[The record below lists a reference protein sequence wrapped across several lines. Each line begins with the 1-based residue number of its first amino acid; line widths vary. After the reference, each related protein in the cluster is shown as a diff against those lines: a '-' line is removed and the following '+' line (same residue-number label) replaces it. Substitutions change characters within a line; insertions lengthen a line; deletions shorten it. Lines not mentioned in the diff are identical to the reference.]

1 MLGVA
6 MRGGVEV
13 LRRVLVCVLCSV
25 GLSGAAMAAPT
36 LWEVRDAQGGVRAY
50 LFGAIHLCHAACY
63 PLPAAV
69 EAAFAA
75 SERTAFELDVSDP
88 SLARTL
94 VTAGRLPDGQS
105 LKSLMPAELYAQV
118 HDASKAVGMPVS
130 QVQGIQPWFA
140 STLLMALAANQAGFS
155 TEAGVDGVLQSRA
168 RQAGKPVLAL
178 ETPARQV
185 AALSAGGERAQQAAL
200 RQTVDMVVSGQ
211 IGDYLTRMVGA
222 WQAGDDAALEA
233 LMLEG
238 ADREAVAPLFATL
251 IDVRNLEMADRLET
265 LMSAPGVLF
274 VSVGGGHLVGERG
287 IPAELAARGW
297 QVVRR

>member
-1 MLGVA
+1 MS
-6 MRGGVEV
+6 GGVGV
-13 LRRVLVCVLCSV
+13 LRRLLVCWLCSV
-25 GLSGAAMAAPT
+25 GLSGAALAAPT

-63 PLPAAV
+63 PLPATV

-94 VTAGRLPDGQS
+94 VSAGRLPDGQS

-118 HDASKAVGMPVS
+118 HDASRAVGMPVS
-130 QVQGIQPWFA
+130 QVQTMQPWFA

-211 IGDYLTRMVGA
+211 IGDYLARMVGA

-251 IDVRNLEMADRLET
+251 IDARNLEMADRLET
-265 LMSAPGVLF
+265 LMAEPGVLF

-297 QVVRR
+297 RVVRR